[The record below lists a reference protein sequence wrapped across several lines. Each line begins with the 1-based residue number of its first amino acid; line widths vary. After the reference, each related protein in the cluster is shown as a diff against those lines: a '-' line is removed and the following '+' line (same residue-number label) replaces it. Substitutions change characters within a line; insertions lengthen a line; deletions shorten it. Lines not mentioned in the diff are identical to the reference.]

1 MWFANPFFIFG
12 LFECTMKNFSQFALL
27 CLAVFIATLTVADA
41 YAQSSDRVIPGYK
54 GSSSSSGGARGS
66 GYSPSRGSSVI
77 GGSSALGRS
86 STGGGSASR
95 GRSFTRGGSSTRS
108 GSSTRR
114 GAPTRDDEAQEPLT
128 PEAEKAIA
136 DLEKIQQEITQLRR
150 YIDKQ
155 FREMPIGFADA
166 QMKTQK
172 AIETAKKQQL
182 VLEEQLTEKGLE
194 VFRLAP
200 FREQFSTQ
208 IALDKLNSSLTPTAP
223 GTQFNPGT
231 AKELIEVLLKDENAQ
246 VPVLKIALKV
256 YYVLHDFKRAGEIL
270 DRLEE
275 YGPVKDIYYEVL
287 EETNQAWQDEVAIR
301 RVETATGDLPYALVE
316 TSEGTFKIELFEN
329 QATATV
335 YDFVSRAERGFYD
348 GLPFHDVKPGEYA
361 RAGVS
366 RETGVAANDS
376 IVSEASKETARK
388 HFAGSV
394 SMVSSSDGQ
403 TTSSVFQI
411 CHQPNLDFNGKHT
424 VFGRIVDLGQT
435 FDGQSVKEG
444 AMELVYRFKRFDL
457 RRFDNREEASVIKKI
472 TIMNKRDHDYKNTVA
487 ASVSEPSSDGLGSA
501 AKIDLPSPLSTTSSF
516 DLLPQGNTQN

>member
-1 MWFANPFFIFG
+1 
-12 LFECTMKNFSQFALL
+12 MKNFSQFALL
-27 CLAVFIATLTVADA
+27 CLAVFVAALMAADV
-41 YAQSSDRVIPGYK
+41 YAQSSSRVVPGYK
-54 GSSSSSGGARGS
+54 GSSSSSGGGS
-66 GYSPSRGSSVI
+66 GGGYVPSKGSSVI
-77 GGSSALGRS
+77 SGSSSRGRS
-86 STGGGSASR
+86 STRGGSSR
-95 GRSFTRGGSSTRS
+95 RGGSSTRS
-108 GSSTRR
+108 GSSTRD
-114 GAPTRDDEAQEPLT
+114 GEAQAPLT

-136 DLEKIQQEITQLRR
+136 DFQKIQQEITQLRR

-166 QMKTQK
+166 QMETQK
-172 AIETAKKQQL
+172 AIEGAKKQQL

-208 IALDKLNSSLTPTAP
+208 VALEKLSSSLTPTAP
-223 GTQFNPGT
+223 GARFDPKT
-231 AKELIEVLLKDENAQ
+231 AKELIEVLLDDENAQ
-246 VPVLKIALKV
+246 VPVLKRALKV
-256 YYVLHDFKRAGEIL
+256 YYVGHDFKQAGEIL

-287 EETNQAWQDEVAIR
+287 EETNQAWQDEIAIR

-329 QATATV
+329 QAAATV

-376 IVSEASKETARK
+376 IVSEANKETARK

-424 VFGRIVDLGQT
+424 VFGRIVDFSQT
-435 FDGQSVKEG
+435 LDGQSVRED

-487 ASVSEPSSDGLGSA
+487 TSVPDPSSDGSGSA
-501 AKIDLPSPLSTTSSF
+501 AKSDLPSPLSTTSSF
-516 DLLPQGNTQN
+516 DLLPQGSTQN